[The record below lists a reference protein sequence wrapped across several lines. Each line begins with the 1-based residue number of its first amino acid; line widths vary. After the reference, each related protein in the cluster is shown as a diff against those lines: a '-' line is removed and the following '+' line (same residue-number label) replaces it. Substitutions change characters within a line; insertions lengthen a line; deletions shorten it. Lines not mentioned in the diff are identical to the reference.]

1 MGIPADAVPPPGFLP
16 LQHDFGSGPREDT
29 METIE
34 TVLIGAG
41 QAGLAT
47 ARELVSRGHECVV
60 LERNQAVGDGWR
72 QQYDSLRLYSPAR
85 HDGLPGLDFPGD
97 PRSFPGKDD
106 VAAYLQSYAVHFGLP
121 VRLGVRVERLAA
133 TADGDGF
140 VVTTDTGD
148 IACHNVVV
156 ATGTFGRSP
165 HVPAF
170 AADLDPSI
178 LQLHSSEYR
187 RPSQLREGPVLVVG
201 ASHSG
206 CDIAYE
212 LAQSRPTVLAGR
224 DCGQLP
230 VRWDTKA
237 VHVVFPVLLF
247 AWRHVLTRRTP
258 MGRKMMGE
266 IRHHGGPMLRVKRE
280 DLAARGV
287 ERRTQRVV
295 GITDGRPTLD
305 DGTVVDVANVVWAT
319 GFAQRFDWVDLPVI
333 GEDGW
338 PREFRGVSSD
348 VPGLYFCGLA
358 FQYAFASMVLP
369 GVGRDAAH
377 VAQHVLKRSAVR
389 TAQPAPA

>member
-1 MGIPADAVPPPGFLP
+1 
-16 LQHDFGSGPREDT
+16 
-29 METIE
+29 METID
-34 TVLIGAG
+34 TVIIGAG

-47 ARELVSRGHECVV
+47 ARELVSRGHDCVV

-72 QQYDSLRLYSPAR
+72 QQYDSLRLYSPTR
-85 HDGLPGLDFPGD
+85 HDGLPGLAFPGD

-106 VAAYLQSYAVHFGLP
+106 VAAYLQSYAAHFDLP
-121 VRLGVRVERLAA
+121 VRLGVRVDRLAA
-133 TADGDGF
+133 APDGDGF
-140 VVTTDTGD
+140 VVTTDAGS
-148 IACHNVVV
+148 IACTSVVI
-156 ATGTFGRSP
+156 ATGTFGRTP
-165 HVPAF
+165 NVPDL
-170 AADLDPSI
+170 AAGLDPSI

-230 VRWDTKA
+230 VRWDTGA
-237 VHVVFPVLLF
+237 VHVVFPFLLF

-287 ERRTQRVV
+287 ERHTQRVV
-295 GITDGRPTLD
+295 GVTDGLPTLD
-305 DGTVVDVANVVWAT
+305 DGTVVDAANVIWAT
-319 GFAQRFDWVDLPVI
+319 GFAQRFDWVDLPVF

-348 VPGLYFCGLA
+348 VPGLFFCGLA

-377 VAQHVLKRSAVR
+377 VAGQVVRRAAARTSAPVAAR
-389 TAQPAPA
+389 T